1 MIAEFGRAE
10 QQNRMLHRAHLLQR
24 TVEVLRKLSLEFF
37 AVRNRL
43 GQQSAEKALITAI
56 KFLRRKVARFGVL
69 LIDQGGNDQSE
80 RFRRAERIDQ
90 PLVETEQRELP
101 GKSPVAV
108 RRDPGGFSLVA
119 FRHAYS
125 PAFSSS
131 SSASS
136 VSSSSSP

>member
-24 TVEVLRKLSLEFF
+24 TVEVLGELGFELF
-37 AVRNRL
+37 AVRDRF
-43 GQQSAEKALITAI
+43 GQQSAEELLIAVI
-56 KFLRRKVARFGVL
+56 KFLRRQVARFGVL
-69 LIDQGGNDQSE
+69 LVDQGGNNQSE

-101 GKSPVAV
+101 GKSPVTV